1 MCLLDGLFLHA
12 VLGLP
17 ALGNSWEV
25 VKQLYTA
32 TVIAWAVGV
41 LEATQMAERATGQA
55 QEEPATLQQCP
66 RLPVDR
72 ETKWL
77 VQERDFFNHHLKQI
91 GDIGKWDQAI
101 KVTFQPAVYCL
112 VFTLTNQTVL
122 KVDIT
127 TTTPPHLRQ
136 AREVV
141 YGTLCLGCFRVNLLV
156 CDWGRFWEVC
166 LSPIHNTIRSAL
178 TLTICRVLVMKAFLM
193 LNSVAS
199 RLNFLGF
206 ASTMRGPKS

>member
-32 TVIAWAVGV
+32 IVIAWAVGV
-41 LEATQMAERATGQA
+41 LEATQMAERATGQT

-72 ETKWL
+72 ETEWL
-77 VQERDFFNHHLKQI
+77 VQERDFFNHHLKQT

-141 YGTLCLGCFRVNLLV
+141 YATLALVVSESTCWSVIEGGSEKCVYLLYITPEGV
-156 CDWGRFWEVC
+156 HLPWQFAEYLWWR
-166 LSPIHNTIRSAL
+166 L
-178 TLTICRVLVMKAFLM
+178 FLCSIP
-193 LNSVAS
+193 LHPGWIS
-199 RLNFLGF
+199 
-206 ASTMRGPKS
+206 